1 MNKTIISLEEGREAL
16 RVDGDFNDDIIE
28 PLIEA
33 IPNYLY
39 ITTGRTWLDDDVP
52 LAQTTAKFI
61 LQLWFDPQT
70 QDSERLKR
78 TIDGLLMSLKALGL
92 NYKLEVYRSLFIG
105 RTHGRSVEMLI
116 WTLNT
121 IYVSVVEV

>member
-16 RVDGDFNDDIIE
+16 RIDGDFNDDIIE

-39 ITTGRTWLDDDVP
+39 ITTGRTWLDVDVP

-92 NYKLEVYRSLFIG
+92 NY
-105 RTHGRSVEMLI
+105 
-116 WTLNT
+116 ND
-121 IYVSVVEV
+121 

>member
-1 MNKTIISLEEGREAL
+1 MIISLEEGKDAL
-16 RVDGDFNDDIIE
+16 RVDGDYNDEIIE

-39 ITTGRTWLDDDVP
+39 ITTGRDWLDQSVEP

-78 TIDGLLMSLKALGL
+78 TIDGLLVSLTALG
-92 NYKLEVYRSLFIG
+92 RSYDG
-105 RTHGRSVEMLI
+105 
-116 WTLNT
+116 
-121 IYVSVVEV
+121 